1 MIAKQN
7 FPADF
12 WPEWNAFDSSH
23 ELRTD
28 KKRKRQRKQMDDTT
42 HDILQ
47 KHTVYAPSSRKV
59 SPRGSL
65 LCQTVL
71 SGRDGRRALVS
82 YTLFRTSRRS
92 LALVVREHGELEVRV
107 PLACSEAEI
116 RRFLESRADWIL
128 THMESQKKQ
137 SEEREALRP
146 HRSEEEKMQLRKD
159 CIQTMKTLLPE
170 RIAFYEPLLPPTHRP
185 ITRVAIRGQKTR
197 WGSCSLR
204 GSLSFNWKLALA
216 PQECRD
222 DVIDYVIVHELC
234 HLVHMNHSAA
244 FWSEV
249 ERILPDYQKARKWL
263 KENGYTLEP

>member
-1 MIAKQN
+1 MNNTA
-7 FPADF
+7 
-12 WPEWNAFDSSH
+12 
-23 ELRTD
+23 
-28 KKRKRQRKQMDDTT
+28 

-47 KHTVYAPSSRKV
+47 KHTACALSSRKAAK
-59 SPRGSL
+59 RGPL

-71 SGRDGRRALVS
+71 SGRGGRQALVS

-128 THMESQKKQ
+128 THMESQKKHF
-137 SEEREALRP
+137 EEREALRP

-159 CIQTMKTLLPE
+159 CIQTMRTLLPE
-170 RIAFYEPLLPPTHRP
+170 RIAFYEPLLPPMHRP

-216 PQECRD
+216 PREYRD
-222 DVIDYVIVHELC
+222 DVIDYVVVHELC
-234 HLVHMNHSAA
+234 HLVHMDHSAA
-244 FWSEV
+244 FWIEV
-249 ERILPDYQKARKWL
+249 ERILPDYQKVRKWL
-263 KENGYTLEP
+263 KENGYMLEP